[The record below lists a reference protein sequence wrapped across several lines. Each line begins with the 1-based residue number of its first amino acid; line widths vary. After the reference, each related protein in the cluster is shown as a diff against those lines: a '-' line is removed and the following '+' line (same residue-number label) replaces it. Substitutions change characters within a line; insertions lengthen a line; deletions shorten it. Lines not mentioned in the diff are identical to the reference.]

1 MYNDRDL
8 AAAAR
13 HFERALALEPS
24 NMVSIGEAAALAR
37 ALGRLDKA
45 LELAKYAVARDPVS
59 PPSNGRLGMMYFYTG
74 RLDEAI
80 ASLRTTLTLSPG
92 NIGAHY
98 NIGTALLLKGD
109 PDSALAAMQK
119 ETYEAWRLLGLAMV
133 HHALGL
139 PGTSEAALA
148 KMIEKYEVDWAYNIA
163 SALAFK
169 GEADRAFAW
178 LDKAVANNDGGLALV
193 SVDPVFANIHDDPRW
208 LPFLESVGQSPE
220 QLAAIAFEVT
230 LPE

>member
-1 MYNDRDL
+1 
-8 AAAAR
+8 
-13 HFERALALEPS
+13 
-24 NMVSIGEAAALAR
+24 
-37 ALGRLDKA
+37 
-45 LELAKYAVARDPVS
+45 
-59 PPSNGRLGMMYFYTG
+59 MMYFYTG

-169 GEADRAFAW
+169 GAP
-178 LDKAVANNDGGLALV
+178 GGAQVTGGTSMSSIRRLK
-193 SVDPVFANIHDDPRW
+193 
-208 LPFLESVGQSPE
+208 LPM
-220 QLAAIAFEVT
+220 
-230 LPE
+230 